1 MTARRP
7 SPPSAEPT
15 AAATAAPAATSLRQA
30 WPARLWRIARRPWV
44 IAITTMVLTELAIEP
59 LLFVFD
65 DWGLSLSPTPAR
77 AWVPAIMLTLGI
89 ALAVLL
95 TRNRELRLARRALRQ
110 ERNRAAATLQAITD
124 GVMTV
129 DAADRLRYLNPSAER
144 LCNLAAPQLLGLSV
158 VQALPW
164 PAADAQA
171 LAEALARC
179 RRSRRVVEVGHT
191 LQLSTDAGERRVQ
204 VVASP
209 VFEQTPAKDAVTR
222 PASLLPAERQH
233 GRPVDSRLPTDQGGR
248 VIAVV
253 LALSDMTEQIA
264 NAERLQ
270 RDATHDALTG
280 LPNRALLSDRLQ
292 QAVLAAQAGHRH
304 VAVLFIDLDRFKRI
318 NDSLGH
324 RQGDAVLRTVAQ
336 RLQRCLRAHDT
347 LARWGGDEFVV
358 LLEDAHDRE
367 VVAARAAQMIDA
379 VIREIRIEAEDA
391 AAIEVACGC
400 SVGIAMAPHDGCAAD
415 ALLAMADTAMYRG
428 KARGGRR
435 FEFYASEMPAWTREW
450 LALETRLRHALDQN
464 SFVLH
469 YQPQV
474 DLRSGQVVG
483 LEALLRWRQP
493 DGTLWRPARFL
504 PVTEETSLI
513 LHIGEWVVREAIGQL
528 ARWRSQGLPL
538 VPVSVNVST
547 RQCLDRR
554 LVSVVGQ
561 ALAEHHVAPGLLKIE
576 VTESTAMAD
585 LGQLR
590 SLLAELREMG
600 VQVSMDDFGTGF
612 SSLSHLK
619 NFRVDQIKID
629 PSFVRD
635 ISRDPNGAAIVRA
648 TIALAHG
655 LGLPVVAEGVESE
668 EQRQFLAEHDCD
680 IAQGYLYAQAQDSTT
695 IAALLRERVAGGL
708 PMSRARSLPAPTEP
722 APLGL
727 LPA

>member
-1 MTARRP
+1 MLLCVLAL
-7 SPPSAEPT
+7 ALWMGH
-15 AAATAAPAATSLRQA
+15 AGLPAVA
-30 WPARLWRIARRPWV
+30 
-44 IAITTMVLTELAIEP
+44 
-59 LLFVFD
+59 
-65 DWGLSLSPTPAR
+65 LS
-77 AWVPAIMLTLGI
+77 LGI
-89 ALAVLL
+89 ALATV
-95 TRNRELRLARRALRQ
+95 TSRNRELRAARRALRR
-110 ERNRAAATLQAITD
+110 ERSRADATLQAITD
-124 GVMTV
+124 GVLTV
-129 DAADRLRYLNPSAER
+129 DLHDRLRYLNPSAER
-144 LCNLAAPQLLGLSV
+144 LCKRPAAQLLGQSV
-158 VQALPW
+158 MRALPW
-164 PAADAQA
+164 QVADAQT
-171 LAEALARC
+171 LAEALSRC
-179 RRSRRVVEVGHT
+179 RSTRRVVHIGQALKLV
-191 LQLSTDAGERRVQ
+191 STDGDRRVK

-209 VFEQTPAKDAVTR
+209 VFEQPGTATSMASPAPLDG
-222 PASLLPAERQH
+222 P
-233 GRPVDSRLPTDQGGR
+233 DSRLPTDRGGP

-253 LALSDMTEQIA
+253 LALSDVTDQISQ
-264 NAERLQ
+264 AERLQ

-292 QAVLAAQAGHRH
+292 QAALGAQAGHRH
-304 VAVLFIDLDRFKRI
+304 VAILFIDLDRFKRI

-324 RQGDAVLRTVAQ
+324 RQGDQVLRTVAE

-379 VIREIRIEAEDA
+379 VTREIRIDTAEDN
-391 AAIEVACGC
+391 AIEVACGC
-400 SVGIAMAPHDGCAAD
+400 SIGIVMAPHDGCAAD

-450 LALETRLRHALDQN
+450 LALETRLRHALEQN

-493 DGTLWRPARFL
+493 DGSLWRPARFL

-513 LHIGEWVVREAIGQL
+513 LHIGEWVVREAVGQI
-528 ARWRSQGLPL
+528 ARWRAQGLPL

-554 LVSVVGQ
+554 LVAVVAE
-561 ALAEHHVAPGLLKIE
+561 ALVEHRVAAELLKIE

-635 ISRDPNGAAIVRA
+635 ISRDANGAAIVRA

-668 EQRQFLAEHDCD
+668 EQMQFLADHDCD
-680 IAQGYLYAQAQDSTT
+680 IAQGYLYAQAQDSAT
-695 IAALLRERVAGGL
+695 IATLLRERVAGGL

-722 APLGL
+722 APLSL

>member
-1 MTARRP
+1 MTSSKHPSSIAVLPGVGLIRDALRP
-7 SPPSAEPT
+7 WWLSMVIVTAVLALWLAGSMVLRPATLASRLLD
-15 AAATAAPAATSLRQA
+15 AAAWVGLGAAL
-30 WPARLWRIARRPWV
+30 
-44 IAITTMVLTELAIEP
+44 
-59 LLFVFD
+59 
-65 DWGLSLSPTPAR
+65 
-77 AWVPAIMLTLGI
+77 
-89 ALAVLL
+89 LL
-95 TRNRELRLARRALRQ
+95 TRNRELRRARLALRL
-110 ERNRAAATLQAITD
+110 ERGRADATLQAITD
-124 GVMTV
+124 GVLTV
-129 DAADRLRYLNPSAER
+129 DTAGRMRYLNPSAER
-144 LCNLAAPQLLGLSV
+144 LIGQHAERLLGLSV
-158 VQALPW
+158 VRALPW
-164 PAADAQA
+164 DTADAQQ
-171 LAEALARC
+171 LAEALERC
-179 RRSRRVVEVGHT
+179 RSSRRGVELGAALR
-191 LQLSTDAGERRVQ
+191 LQAPRGERRVQ

-209 VFEQTPAKDAVTR
+209 VFEQGGDGHARAGKDGQARIGRAVTR
-222 PASLLPAERQH
+222 LF
-233 GRPVDSRLPTDQGGR
+233 PVDSRLPTDQGGR
-248 VIAVV
+248 VIALV
-253 LALSDMTEQIA
+253 LALTDVTEQLA
-264 NAERLQ
+264 AADRLQ

-292 QAVLAAQAGHRH
+292 QAVRGANAGHRSI
-304 VAVLFIDLDRFKRI
+304 AVLFIDLDRFKRI

-324 RQGDAVLRTVAQ
+324 RQGDLVLRTVAA
-336 RLQRCLRAHDT
+336 RLQGCLRDHDT
-347 LARWGGDEFVV
+347 LARWGGDEFVA

-379 VIREIRIEAEDA
+379 VTRELRIESAESG
-391 AAIEVACGC
+391 AIEVACGC
-400 SVGIAMAPHDGCAAD
+400 SIGIAMTPQDGLAAD

-435 FEFYASEMPAWTREW
+435 FEFHASGTPAWTREW
-450 LALETRLRHALDQN
+450 LALETRLRHALEMD

-474 DLRSGQVVG
+474 DLRSGQVAG

-493 DGTLWRPARFL
+493 DGSLWRPARFL

-513 LHIGEWVVREAIGQL
+513 LHIGEWVLREAVGQL
-528 ARWRSQGLPL
+528 ARWRAEGLPL

-554 LVSVVGQ
+554 LVRIVAE
-561 ALAEHHVAPGLLKIE
+561 ALAEHQMPAALLKIE

-590 SLLAELREMG
+590 SLLAELRAMG

-612 SSLSHLK
+612 SSLSHLR

-668 EQRQFLAEHDCD
+668 EQMSFLAEHDCD
-680 IAQGYLYAQAQDSTT
+680 IAQGYLYAQAQDSDT
-695 IAALLRERVAGGL
+695 IGTLLRERVAGGL

-722 APLGL
+722 APLDL

>member
-1 MTARRP
+1 MSRNRP
-7 SPPSAEPT
+7 SSAPSSRRSGPT
-15 AAATAAPAATSLRQA
+15 DRP
-30 WPARLWRIARRPWV
+30 WPVQVWRRLQRLWWV
-44 IAITTMVLTELAIEP
+44 AALVSALTLWLGHVWI
-59 LLFVFD
+59 
-65 DWGLSLSPTPAR
+65 PT
-77 AWVPAIMLTLGI
+77 VGLTLGI
-89 ALAVLL
+89 ALAAVLS
-95 TRNRELRLARRALRQ
+95 RNRELRLARRALRH
-110 ERNRAAATLQAITD
+110 ERSRANATLQAITD
-124 GVMTV
+124 GVLTV
-129 DAADRLRYLNPSAER
+129 DPSDRLRYLNPSAEK
-144 LCNLAAPQLLGLSV
+144 LCDQPAMQLLGHSV
-158 VQALPW
+158 VRALPW
-164 PAADAQA
+164 QADDAQT
-171 LAEALARC
+171 LAEALERC
-179 RRSRRVVEVGHT
+179 RTTRRVVRVGEALRLAT
-191 LQLSTDAGERRVQ
+191 AAGDRRVQ

-209 VFEQTPAKDAVTR
+209 VFEQVGAATPV
-222 PASLLPAERQH
+222 ASRAAP
-233 GRPVDSRLPTDQGGR
+233 DSRLPTDQGGR

-253 LALSDMTEQIA
+253 LALSDVTDQLA
-264 NAERLQ
+264 SAERLQ

-292 QAVLAAQAGHRH
+292 QAVLGANAGHRH
-304 VAVLFIDLDRFKRI
+304 VAILFIDLDRFKRI

-324 RQGDAVLRTVAQ
+324 RHGDEVLRTVAG

-379 VIREIRIEAEDA
+379 VTREIRIESAETG
-391 AAIEVACGC
+391 AIEVACGC
-400 SVGIAMAPHDGCAAD
+400 SIGIAMTPQDGQAAD
-415 ALLAMADTAMYRG
+415 KLLAMADTAMYRG

-450 LALETRLRHALDQN
+450 LALETRLRHALEQN

-493 DGTLWRPARFL
+493 DGSLWRPARFL

-528 ARWRSQGLPL
+528 ARWRAQGLPL

-554 LVSVVGQ
+554 LVTVVAE
-561 ALAEHHVAPGLLKIE
+561 ALAEHRVAAGLLKIE

-590 SLLAELREMG
+590 SLLAELRAMG

-668 EQRQFLAEHDCD
+668 EQMAFLAEHDCD
-680 IAQGYLYAQAQDSTT
+680 IAQGYLYAQAQDSLT
-695 IAALLRERVAGGL
+695 IAALLRDRVAGGL
-708 PMSRARSLPAPTEP
+708 PMSRARSLPAPSEP
-722 APLGL
+722 APLDL